1 MKRSKT
7 TSPSLGTLELVEDEQ
22 GPGYLASQE
31 SYGFDEDVLDMD
43 EYEGVI
49 DHDLGD
55 LPVGWAASG
64 AGLDAYHVLGDATL
78 SDYAS
83 TMPVSASRTARF
95 NVEWSRSLLR
105 RRRSTCGR

>member
-1 MKRSKT
+1 M
-7 TSPSLGTLELVEDEQ
+7 EDEQ

-83 TMPVSASRTARF
+83 TMLVTPSAPEEH
-95 NVEWSRSLLR
+95 VWSMMDEELDMSDAAQGKQGLEEEDCLLWLD
-105 RRRSTCGR
+105 